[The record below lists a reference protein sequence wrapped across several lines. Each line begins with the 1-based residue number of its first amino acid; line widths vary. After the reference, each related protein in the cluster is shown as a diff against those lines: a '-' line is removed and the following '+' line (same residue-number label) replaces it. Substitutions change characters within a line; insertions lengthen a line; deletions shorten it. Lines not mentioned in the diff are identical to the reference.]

1 MLELDSLIT
10 SRTRIKML
18 LKFFTNSHSSAYLR
32 GMAEEFG
39 ESTNSIR
46 LELNKLSKAGYL
58 VAANKGRTIEYKA
71 NTKHLLYAELSKLVH
86 KYLGIDTII
95 ESVINKVVLRLGKV
109 TYAFIIGDYAD
120 GKDSGLIDL
129 VFVGEIDHAFLRT
142 CVERAEDLIHRK
154 IRTLVLSPSEFE
166 KNKMNLRPETAIWLW
181 GDKAGLK
188 V

>member
-1 MLELDSLIT
+1 M
-10 SRTRIKML
+10 
-18 LKFFTNSHSSAYLR
+18 
-32 GMAEEFG
+32 
-39 ESTNSIR
+39 
-46 LELNKLSKAGYL
+46 
-58 VAANKGRTIEYKA
+58 
-71 NTKHLLYAELSKLVH
+71 
-86 KYLGIDTII
+86 
-95 ESVINKVVLRLGKV
+95 VLRLGKV

-142 CVERAEDLIHRK
+142 CVERAEGLIHRK

-188 V
+188 A